1 MTVYVDVLF
10 AVNLGMDLVL
20 LGLVKRLLGL
30 GARRRRLWAGAAVG
44 ASLACGQAAAGASWP
59 LPGCGI
65 PFLRE
70 RDIWKA
76 GRSWS

>member
-30 GARRRRLWAGAAVG
+30 GARRRRH
-44 ASLACGQAAAGASWP
+44 Q
-59 LPGCGI
+59 
-65 PFLRE
+65 
-70 RDIWKA
+70 
-76 GRSWS
+76 